1 MTNSVRVT
9 DLTHNFLKSGSK
21 SSSHLLR
28 LSVCFADDSLSS
40 DPYVIYLDEKAT
52 NDFDNMLD
60 ALKLMNTDLKVP
72 NIYGLTIDGSKLSIN
87 ALQDSVVSAD
97 KMPLGLKL
105 NRDGK
110 VVFKV
115 IDSDIPSLY
124 DGIYFTDEVANIET
138 KLVDKAEYQVDLLS
152 GEYLNRFYLNAKS
165 VITGIHETGTEDYFK
180 MYMAN
185 GKLNVIVKTLAG
197 GTGIIRIYN
206 LTGQILF
213 IDRIYAPGHYEFEPG
228 LKDGMYIVSFITG
241 KELRSKKIYFNHQ

>member
-1 MTNSVRVT
+1 
-9 DLTHNFLKSGSK
+9 
-21 SSSHLLR
+21 LLR

-124 DGIYFTDEVANIET
+124 DGIYLTDAVTNMET
-138 KLVDKAEYQVDLLS
+138 KLVDNADYHVDLSS
-152 GEYLNRFYLNAKS
+152 GEYLNRFFLNAKS
-165 VITGIHETGTEDYFK
+165 IITGIREINTDDYFSI
-180 MYMAN
+180 YMAN
-185 GKLNVIVKTLAG
+185 NKLNVIIKTLSG

-206 LTGQILF
+206 LTGQILSV
-213 IDRIYAPGHYEFEPG
+213 DKVYAPGHYEFDPQ
-228 LKDGMYIVSFITG
+228 LKQGMYIVSLKTG
-241 KELRSKKIYFNHQ
+241 KEFRSKKIYFNPR